1 MENTRLQKYIADC
14 GVASRRK
21 AEELIKQGR
30 VKVNGTVVT
39 EMGTKVGDADLVEV
53 DGKGIKP
60 ENKKVYILLNKPAG
74 YVTTA
79 KDQFGRP
86 TVLDLLKGVR
96 ERVFPVGRLDYET
109 TGLLILTNDGDFTYK
124 MTHPKHEI
132 EKTYVATIE
141 GVPTNEEISRFEKG
155 LMIDDYITA
164 PAKLKILSQNNR
176 KCVVEVT
183 IHEGKNR
190 QVRKMCETIGHPV
203 LTLKRISLGK
213 LSLGN
218 LAEGSWRELSQ
229 QEVKSLLELG

>member
-155 LMIDDYITA
+155 LMIDNYITA

-176 KCVVEVT
+176 NCVVEVT

-229 QEVKSLLELG
+229 QEVKSLLELC